1 MPIEI
6 AHNIYKNIYIDKQ
19 KVLYKVTAEKSDILI
34 HDEHIVDSYMDD
46 LYTISVCKNIEV
58 RDITVEGMKN
68 TGNITDTSAL
78 VRIDKASEKTVL
90 KNFVVTD
97 TEFSYGQVVKV
108 EASHELEFSSS

>member
-1 MPIEI
+1 M
-6 AHNIYKNIYIDKQ
+6 
-19 KVLYKVTAEKSDILI
+19 TAEKSDILI